1 MIGPDPSL
9 GPQFYSNATLCE
21 VENILCVDTSDTARG
36 KVSSSHHHRSL
47 KQEVRRQGLLGL
59 GSQGSQVIF
68 QPSLLESNAPLSQPL
83 FQFVPALSFQWRQS
97 LLEALFSRESL
108 LL

>member
-68 QPSLLESNAPLSQPL
+68 QPSLLESNVPLSQPL
-83 FQFVPALSFQWRQS
+83 SVCTCFVIPM
-97 LLEALFSRESL
+97 EAVPP
-108 LL
+108 